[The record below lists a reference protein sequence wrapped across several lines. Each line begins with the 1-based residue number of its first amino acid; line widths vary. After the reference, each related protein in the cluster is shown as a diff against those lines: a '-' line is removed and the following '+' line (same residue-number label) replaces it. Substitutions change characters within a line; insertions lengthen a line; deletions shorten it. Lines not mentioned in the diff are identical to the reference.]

1 LFIVFITWYNA
12 SFAVF
17 EKTNLVVN
25 SLHDGIVN
33 TIKDNGVLFS
43 GDSFQL
49 KIKPGD
55 NTYLYAFL
63 VDTSNSVTLLNSS
76 NVFVNNNVI
85 SLPEDDRW
93 YRLDDNI
100 GTEILIVLGSKEK
113 QSEAD
118 ITSLI
123 QSRKLDLLSNNGL
136 DVNIVH
142 IKHLDK
148 IHLTRGSE
156 ILNSNNNISSI
167 KQDQLP
173 QYVVREVE
181 KHVNSSRIDGK
192 IIKRLIS
199 ASSNNPLTND
209 IVTRGVKEIHV
220 FKKTSPAVVMV
231 FRKGKGDDGSIGTG
245 SLLTQEGTIITNW
258 HVVQDSKTVGVAFM
272 PDKRTKL
279 SKDDLLIAKVLKIN
293 EETDLALIK
302 LEKKPKNIKPLKFGT
317 ISDLEIG
324 QDVHAIGHPVGGAD
338 WSYTKGYVSQFRPLH
353 KWKTGDKRHSA
364 DLVIQTQTPINPGN
378 SGGPLL
384 NDEGE
389 IVGINTFKSTQSIG
403 VNYAVSIDDVRKFLR
418 QKGDKKAKSVKSKEE
433 KLSEKL
439 ELNVLSIE
447 EVDYYEDGSKDILVK
462 IDENKNNKPEMLI
475 LYLEDKEKG
484 MIVIF
489 DDDEDGHWDEM
500 AIDTDNNGKAD
511 FHIYDSDADGKR
523 DMVGFDDDEDG
534 KVDRYEEA

>member
-1 LFIVFITWYNA
+1 
-12 SFAVF
+12 
-17 EKTNLVVN
+17 
-25 SLHDGIVN
+25 
-33 TIKDNGVLFS
+33 
-43 GDSFQL
+43 
-49 KIKPGD
+49 
-55 NTYLYAFL
+55 
-63 VDTSNSVTLLNSS
+63 
-76 NVFVNNNVI
+76 
-85 SLPEDDRW
+85 
-93 YRLDDNI
+93 
-100 GTEILIVLGSKEK
+100 
-113 QSEAD
+113 
-118 ITSLI
+118 
-123 QSRKLDLLSNNGL
+123 
-136 DVNIVH
+136 
-142 IKHLDK
+142 
-148 IHLTRGSE
+148 
-156 ILNSNNNISSI
+156 
-167 KQDQLP
+167 
-173 QYVVREVE
+173 
-181 KHVNSSRIDGK
+181 
-192 IIKRLIS
+192 
-199 ASSNNPLTND
+199 
-209 IVTRGVKEIHV
+209 
-220 FKKTSPAVVMV
+220 
-231 FRKGKGDDGSIGTG
+231 
-245 SLLTQEGTIITNW
+245 
-258 HVVQDSKTVGVAFM
+258 
-272 PDKRTKL
+272 
-279 SKDDLLIAKVLKIN
+279 
-293 EETDLALIK
+293 LALIK